1 MSAPEWT
8 TLVQRA
14 ELERAAAKQ
23 AEAFAEEAARGERAR
38 AEDQAWKIGA
48 ALRVTRDPR
57 TRKALKRER
66 AALLAPKPAAKSAD
80 ELLAEAD
87 ELLRASRAKRAGK
100 PADVAT
106 GTRKCAACGQAN
118 TPSAERCAKCQAK
131 MPDAARA
138 ADPDAPGVTGQR
150 RRAGL
155 EAFAAGVVAL
165 TSRTVIEGPR

>member
-131 MPDAARA
+131 MPD
-138 ADPDAPGVTGQR
+138 DDDDGDAPGTTSQR
-150 RRAGL
+150 RARGI
-155 EAFAAGVVAL
+155 EAFVRGVVAL